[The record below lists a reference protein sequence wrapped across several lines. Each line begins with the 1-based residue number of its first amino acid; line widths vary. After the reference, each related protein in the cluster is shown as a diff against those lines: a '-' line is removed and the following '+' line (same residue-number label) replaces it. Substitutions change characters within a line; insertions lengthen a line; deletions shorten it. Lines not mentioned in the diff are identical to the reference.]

1 MGSMMIGRIRN
12 QKGLSMLEAVLGVL
26 VISVGFLGLIP
37 LMSSA
42 TANALSS
49 DHNVTSTFLGEE
61 LAETLIADKQFRGYN
76 YIVNANY
83 PAQQMTGNLSQYRR
97 SVNITEVNQTDLT
110 TPQAGSGYKRID
122 VTVTWNSSQSVVT
135 TTLLTNY

>member
-1 MGSMMIGRIRN
+1 MKGRIRN

-26 VISVGFLGLIP
+26 VISVGFLGMIP
-37 LMSSA
+37 LMTSA
-42 TANALSS
+42 TANTLSS

-61 LAETLIADKQFRGYN
+61 LAETLIADKRFRGYN

-97 SVNITEVNQTDLT
+97 SVNITEVNATDLT

-122 VTVTWNSSQSVVT
+122 VTVTWNSTQSVLT
-135 TTLLTNY
+135 TTLLTNS